1 MNALIRTEL
10 LKQRTLR
17 TFVAG
22 VAAAPLVAALVTIA
36 VLGGAGRQG
45 NDPLGEESLLQVVG
59 APVSVVTAIALLLG
73 VLAMAGEHR
82 HETITTT
89 FLATPRR
96 RDVVIAKLVAQ
107 AITGVLI
114 GLLALAASVAIAIPW
129 LHSSDVA
136 VGLDGDVLR
145 VALGAVASAALY
157 GALGASVGALI
168 RNQTAACA
176 AVLVWLLA
184 VEGLLGDV
192 FDGSAFLRWLPVAA
206 AHAIVRAEPAADSLS
221 VPIALAVLVAYVATL
236 AVAATRI
243 TVERDVT

>member
-17 TFVAG
+17 TFLAG
-22 VAAAPLVAALVTIA
+22 VAAAPVVAALVTVA
-36 VLGGAGRQG
+36 VLGGAGHQG
-45 NDPLGEESLLQVVG
+45 NDPLSEESLVQVVG

-73 VLAMAGEHR
+73 VLGMAGEYR

-96 RDVVIAKLVAQ
+96 RDVVVAKLVAH
-107 AITGVLI
+107 AITGALI
-114 GLLALAASVAIAIPW
+114 GVLSLAVSVAIAIPW
-129 LHSSDVA
+129 LVSSDVA
-136 VGLDGDVLR
+136 VGLDAEVVR
-145 VALGAVASAALY
+145 VALGVVASTALY
-157 GALGASVGALI
+157 GALGVSVGALI

-184 VEGLLGDV
+184 VEGLLGDI
-192 FDGSAFLRWLPVAA
+192 FNGSAFLRWLPIAA

-221 VPIALAVLVAYVATL
+221 VPVGAAVFGAYVVAL

-243 TVERDVT
+243 TLQRDVT